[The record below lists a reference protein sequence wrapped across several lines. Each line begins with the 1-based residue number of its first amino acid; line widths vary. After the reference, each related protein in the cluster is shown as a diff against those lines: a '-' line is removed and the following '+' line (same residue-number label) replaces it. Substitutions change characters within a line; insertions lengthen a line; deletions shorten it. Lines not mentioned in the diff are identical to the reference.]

1 MNFIWNIGGY
11 SLGVHSFGDMKIWM
25 VSASGLSRDALHIY
39 IGLSFYLAVR
49 IVLRR
54 YAYAR
59 WAALAVVVAAAMSGE
74 ALDHLHEL
82 SRGLVC
88 DVPEH
93 YHDLWNTTLASF
105 MLALLEPLWARK
117 APLADVDD
125 AGND

>member
-1 MNFIWNIGGY
+1 MPIPRPSPKARNAAF
-11 SLGVHSFGDMKIWM
+11 
-25 VSASGLSRDALHIY
+25 DALAARGEIFPVQVE
-39 IGLSFYLAVR
+39 GVKG
-49 IVLRR
+49 VLYCRER
-54 YAYAR
+54 DR
-59 WAALAVVVAAAMSGE
+59 ETLNRAMSGE